1 MLALHP
7 GKPRRRISPLG
18 IGGIDGLGVRRARTP
33 RLDDRADGLPSC
45 AASFEVIARGGKI
58 EIPELAGSPYVL
70 AEQPF
75 FNGCLALGGG
85 VLILRRF

>member
-1 MLALHP
+1 MLALHHRN
-7 GKPRRRISPLG
+7 PRRRVG
-18 IGGIDGLGVRRARTP
+18 YGLGGGVGSLGCGRHCAP

-45 AASFEVIARGGKI
+45 AASFKIVAHGGKI
-58 EIPELAGSPYVL
+58 EIPELACSPYVL

-85 VLILRRF
+85 VLILK